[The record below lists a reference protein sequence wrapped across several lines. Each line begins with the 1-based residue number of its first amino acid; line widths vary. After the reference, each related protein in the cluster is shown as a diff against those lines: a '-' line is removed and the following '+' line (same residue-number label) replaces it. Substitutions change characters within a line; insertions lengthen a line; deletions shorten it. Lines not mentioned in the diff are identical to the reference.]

1 MNKFLPQLC
10 AKIMLFSALLVNF
23 STFAQ
28 TTIINPTGDGGFEN
42 GGSFLANGWSVTN
55 DANAALNNWYVGA
68 TPVAFGGTNAAYI
81 SNTSGAT
88 WAYSPSLASTT
99 HFYRDVT
106 VPAGE
111 SVISLNFQWKGSGES
126 GWDRMLVY
134 VAPITSNPIS
144 GYPAS
149 SSTVWVGAT
158 LIYTQANA
166 AQAAYTGATA
176 AIPAS
181 YAGTTFRLIFTWQ
194 SDNSFGTS
202 PGVAV
207 DNIGLTSAAPSMFT
221 STVLGG
227 QWSSPATWV
236 GGVVPAAG
244 NLITIPAG
252 SIVTV
257 DQTLAY
263 AELNISGTLQWGSIS
278 YTPTIGGNI
287 TINPGGKYLAYTSS
301 TGGTT
306 GVPTNVGGNF
316 VNNGYANLAVGTTTL
331 ASLTFNGA
339 GSTLTGTGVFE
350 GDGTRGII
358 RALFFSNIGANT
370 ISTTQPLTTYSCA
383 HTAGSL
389 NTNGLLKIDNT
400 AQVYGQAI
408 NTRVESVHMTNMGSM
423 YSVAPVVFGSAVTPY
438 ADLLAATL
446 GTRYFY
452 GNNVYLCTANGTFNA
467 TPPTSTSTSLFTTS
481 GPSLIWIG
489 TLGTIGT
496 NIPYNSALSITT
508 AYFYGDNLYQALT
521 ATAQTIMPTHTAG
534 VVGNFRY
541 LGAVAKVSVNYDA
554 ITQTVRSLSITNNG
568 SGYNSSTAP
577 GLVFSVGVAGGTGSG
592 ASAVPVIL
600 YSLNGTLNSA
610 LQKSGGA
617 ATITGGL
624 TINSDADAGLLTLD
638 PQASSGVG
646 NIFTT
651 NGGLNYTVAPQVGF
665 AGPTAINLVTNM
677 GSGYT
682 VAPTITVSGGT
693 LVSGTALTTTNF
705 TITTN
710 QGKVVSVYLNSGSTA
725 TYSTPPT
732 LTMSA
737 GTTNCTLAFPAG
749 CWPAAT
755 ANIGSNGQLTSFTMT
770 NAGFGYVIAPTVGVG
785 TVSGT
790 PTGGTFTTVA
800 SAPTARV
807 ALYNLTLNYF
817 APAVTAIV
825 NSDDAAIPT
834 NRKLNNLSLAGNGNG
849 LNLNAGLTLYGTT
862 PMTLTGSLSVPGNL
876 LDLGG
881 NTLTFSWQG
890 YAGTT
895 STFTA
900 TTNAYLKNGSMTVH
914 GRGGGSTGSTYNFP
928 FSATFTCFT
937 GAGTNITAGS
947 DIVRVNVT
955 ETAAPSNT
963 ISGGTGVATGNR
975 AFRVQTQSALSTVG
989 TSGLN
994 PTVTLRY
1001 NAQDLLTSTQDQT
1014 FVAEGTSLAGQWTVK
1029 SAAIG
1034 VGGAL
1039 AATGQLITPTIA
1051 PGPIALTGDVF
1062 YAWSGLAPTI
1072 TSVSPLLVCASS
1084 GSFTITGTNFTGVSA
1099 VSIGGTPV
1107 ASFTVVSPTQIDGF
1121 AGNGTTGFISVVKN
1135 GATTTGT
1142 QTIVVNPSPAAPS
1155 ASPASATVLFGAS
1168 ATFTVTGAGGTY
1180 NWYALPNGGTVL
1192 GTGGSFTSP
1201 PACLNTNYYVA
1212 ENNGSCEGPRAAVTI
1227 NVTPMVA
1234 ATSVASFCGT
1244 GGNTTLSASPIDP
1257 SITYTW
1263 TSNTPSVVM
1272 PITVGPTVT
1281 ATLTE
1286 TSELYLT
1293 STANGC
1299 ITSNYFSVGVYP
1311 LPSATV
1317 TTSASGVCPGTSATI
1332 NSGLSSSNFTVSSI
1346 PYVPY
1351 TVPTYATI
1359 VCSDGVPL
1367 VPLSGGGLDD
1377 GGWGNIPIGFN
1388 FNFFGTNFSTLA
1400 AGTNGLL
1407 MFGAVPGYGTAAG
1420 QLGQFT
1426 FNGGPVGGSYQYFPN
1441 PANPGNVISLMAGDQ
1456 YFGNGTNGSA
1466 TSDLIYWTSGF
1477 APNRVFNI
1485 LYQDVNRCCGV
1496 ANPAFT
1502 AYAKLFETIG
1512 TVEIHIL
1519 NNNQSTYS
1527 NVVGLQDITKT
1538 IGAVAPG
1545 RPTQNQTSGVPTPW
1559 GVTIPEAWKFVPP
1572 ANYTTVW
1579 TATNSV
1585 GTTTIANGTN
1595 IFSQSVAPLETTT
1608 YDISYTNQTT
1618 GCTNAVGSANV
1629 QMIIFSN
1636 IAPVGVNTVAP
1647 IGACDGI
1654 NFLLSTDY
1662 VGTLNGIAFQWQ
1674 VSIDG
1679 GLTYNDILGATATTY
1694 NVNQSITSM
1703 YRLKMIACSGTPS
1716 YSNPSTVINYAL
1728 PVIGVTPNSAP
1739 FCQPGG
1745 TAVTM
1750 NASGGL
1756 TYAWAPAAGLSA
1768 TSGTSVTASPSA
1780 TTIYTVTGTDVNGC
1794 NSVATA
1800 TISLSSSITLTNTG
1814 ATPASV
1820 CPGGS
1825 SVLAT
1830 TGSLAGGSYCQ
1841 PTTSCTFPDMITN
1854 VTFSSINNT
1863 TVCNGAASGGF
1874 TLFPAFNPTINA
1886 GSTIPISVSTGGDI
1900 EGAAVW
1906 IDYNKNGTFEGSE
1919 LVLDGYL
1926 GTNPATYTGTAVI
1939 PANATNGTTRMRV
1952 RCVYFQN
1959 PNAIGPCANANFGE
1973 TEDYLITIVGG
1984 LDPLSYAWTPNTNLA
1999 SVIGSSVTASNVL
2012 TPETYTVT
2020 ATSSAGC
2027 TATATATINV
2037 FALPTVS
2044 AGIDQSIC
2052 TGSPATL
2059 SGSGAVTYT
2068 WNNGVTNNVAFN
2080 PTSNTTYT
2088 VTGVDANGCSNV
2100 DDMNITMLA
2109 LPSVNAGIDQA
2120 ICINAS
2126 TSVSASGAVTYT
2138 WNNNVVDGVT
2148 FSPTST
2154 ATYTVVGVG
2163 ANGCINQDNMV
2174 VVVNPLPT
2182 VNAGPNYTV
2191 CEGQNITLTA
2201 NTNGATVAWNNG
2213 VINGFPFTPSV
2224 GSTTYTVTASSG
2236 FGCTNIDSTVVVV
2249 NPTPTVSV
2257 SANQNACVG
2266 SPVVFTA
2273 TVTSSPSGSWTTN
2286 GSGTIAPNVTN
2297 NSVTYTPSTN
2307 DAGIVYISYAA
2318 FNSCGIATDTAT
2330 MIVNGVPTVAAGMD
2344 MTICSGESILLSGT
2358 GATTYTW
2365 NNGAVDNVTFVPTI
2379 SGIYTVVGA
2388 DTNGCTDT
2396 DDVLVTIN
2404 QTPNAT
2410 STAIDPVTLVAT
2422 PSGENYQWIDC
2433 ATGLS
2438 IADATSDTLIALVNG
2453 EYAVVV
2459 SSSNGC
2465 SDTSSCITVDQV
2477 GLYIPTS
2484 LVISVY
2490 PNPTNGNVSISLPSN
2505 DQGVLSIYDAQGKLV
2520 QTTNSLKNGDVI
2532 NLSTYTPGMYTF
2544 KIAFGELIHIER
2556 VIKN

>member
-1 MNKFLPQLC
+1 MNKYLRFTVSLFVSVYILALSTSAWSTNCPGATVILPASLPIVNQ
-10 AKIMLFSALLVNF
+10 ALTCGLTNDISTATISPSILTGGCSNGNYYGGQEALYVFTPTSSGNYDVSYLGQTYTSIFVFNGCPTTGGSTCMGGIASSGSSKSVLVNL
-23 STFAQ
+23 T
-28 TTIINPTGDGGFEN
+28 
-42 GGSFLANGWSVTN
+42 
-55 DANAALNNWYVGA
+55 
-68 TPVAFGGTNAAYI
+68 
-81 SNTSGAT
+81 
-88 WAYSPSLASTT
+88 
-99 HFYRDVT
+99 
-106 VPAGE
+106 
-111 SVISLNFQWKGSGES
+111 
-126 GWDRMLVY
+126 
-134 VAPITSNPIS
+134 
-144 GYPAS
+144 
-149 SSTVWVGAT
+149 
-158 LIYTQANA
+158 
-166 AQAAYTGATA
+166 
-176 AIPAS
+176 
-181 YAGTTFRLIFTWQ
+181 AGTTYYIMFDTWPTP
-194 SDNSFGTS
+194 NSPCPGTFS
-202 PGVAV
+202 LTQILPNTATATA
-207 DNIGLTSAAPSMFT
+207 IGGL
-221 STVLGG
+221 
-227 QWSSPATWV
+227 WSSPQTWV
-236 GGVVPAAG
+236 SGVTPNAG
-244 NLITIPAG
+244 STVVIPAG
-252 SIVTV
+252 STVVV
-257 DQTLAY
+257 DQVTSIIAL
-263 AELNISGTLQWGSIS
+263 ENSGTLQWNSTNNAMS
-278 YTPTIGGNI
+278 VFANVL
-287 TINPGGKYLAYTSS
+287 INAGGKFLPYS
-301 TGGTT
+301 TAAGGTV
-306 GVPTNVGGNF
+306 GVTVNVGGDF
-316 VNNGYANLAVGTTTL
+316 TNNGYVNFAAGTTTNSVL
-331 ASLTFNGA
+331 VFNG
-339 GSTLTGTGVFE
+339 STVLSSLNQTLGGTGVFQ
-350 GDGTRGII
+350 GNGVKGII
-358 RALFFSNIGANT
+358 RVFSCATTGSTVIN
-370 ISTTQPLTTYSCA
+370 TTQDLIIPQLA
-383 HTAGSL
+383 HTAGTL
-389 NTNGLLKIDNT
+389 NTNGKVTIDNT
-400 AQVYGQAI
+400 AQVHGQAI
-408 NTRVESVHMTNMGSM
+408 NTQVASVSVTNMGSL
-423 YSVAPVVFGSAVTPY
+423 YSVAPVVCGVAVVPY
-438 ADLLAATL
+438 ADLLAATV
-446 GTRYFY
+446 GTRYFS
-452 GNNVYLCTANGTFNA
+452 GNNVYLCTAAGTFNSTA
-467 TPPTSTSTSLFTTS
+467 PTSNTLNTTFSTS
-481 GPSLIWIG
+481 GPTLLYIG
-489 TLGTIGT
+489 TLGTLGA
-496 NIPYNSALSITT
+496 NVPYGSTLSIATP
-508 AYFYGDNLYQALT
+508 YFYGDNWYQAISAT
-521 ATAQTIMPTHTAG
+521 ATTTMPTHTSG
-534 VVGNFRY
+534 TVGGFTY
-541 LGAVAKVSVNYDA
+541 LGPAAKVSVNFDGV
-554 ITQTVRSLSITNNG
+554 TQTVRSLSLTNTG
-568 SGYNSSTAP
+568 SGWNSSTAP
-577 GLVFSVGVAGGTGSG
+577 ALIFSAGAAGATGSG
-592 ASAVPVIL
+592 AAATPVVL
-600 YSLNGTLNSA
+600 YNLNGGLNSA
-610 LQKSGGA
+610 IQKSGGSA
-617 ATITGGL
+617 LITGGL
-624 TINSDADAGLLTLD
+624 SINSDAGAGLLSLD

-665 AGPTAINLVTNM
+665 AGPTQLNLVTNS

-682 VAPTITVSGGT
+682 AAPTITVSGGT
-693 LVSGTALTTTNF
+693 LVSGLALTTTNF

-710 QGKVVSVYLNSGSTA
+710 QGKVVSVYLNTGTTA

-737 GTTNCTLAFPAG
+737 GATNCTLAFPAG
-749 CWPAAT
+749 CWPSAT
-755 ANIGSNGQLTSFTMT
+755 ANIGGNSQLTSFTMT
-770 NAGFGYVIAPTVGVG
+770 NSGYGYITAPTVGIG

-790 PTGGTFTTVA
+790 ATGGTFTTA
-800 SAPTARV
+800 ATAPTARV
-807 ALYNLTLNYF
+807 AVYVLVLNYF
-817 APAVTAIV
+817 APSTVALP
-825 NSDDAAIPT
+825 NQDDAAIPS
-834 NRKLNNLSLAGNGNG
+834 NRKISQLQLAGNGNG
-849 LNLNAGLTLYGTT
+849 LNLNSNLTLYGSF
-862 PMTLTGSLSVPGNL
+862 PLSLTASLSAPGNIL
-876 LDLGG
+876 NLGG
-881 NTLTFSWQG
+881 NNLNCTGNTYSG
-890 YAGTT
+890 AT
-895 STFTA
+895 STFSA
-900 TTNAYLKNGSMTVH
+900 STNAYITNGSMNLYLK
-914 GRGGGSTGSTYNFP
+914 GGGTIGNSLNFP
-928 FSATFTCFT
+928 FSGTFSTQTGTGPAFT
-937 GAGTNITAGS
+937 GGS
-947 DIVRVNVT
+947 DITRITVT
-955 ETAAPSNT
+955 ETAPPSNT
-963 ISGGTGVATGNR
+963 IAGGNALATGNR
-975 AFRVQTQSALSTVG
+975 AFRVQTETTLGAVG
-989 TSGLN
+989 TSGLT

-1001 NAQDLLTSTQDQT
+1001 NSQDLLTSTQDQT
-1014 FVAEGTSLAGQWTVK
+1014 FVAEGTSLAGAYNLK
-1029 SAAIG
+1029 SGAIG

-1039 AATGQLITPTIA
+1039 AATGLLATPTVA
-1051 PGPIALTGDVF
+1051 PGPIALTGNVF
-1062 YAWSGLAPTI
+1062 YAWAGTAHTI
-1072 TSVSPLLVCASS
+1072 TNVAPLTVCASS
-1084 GSFTITGTNFTGVSA
+1084 GTFTITGTNFTGATS

-1107 ASFTVVSPTQIDGF
+1107 TAFTVVSPTQIDGF
-1121 AGNGTTGFISVVKN
+1121 AGNGTTGFVSVVKN
-1135 GATTTGT
+1135 GATITGT
-1142 QTIVVNPSPAAPS
+1142 QIVTVSPSPIAPG
-1155 ASPASATVLFGAS
+1155 ALPLTATVSFGGS
-1168 ATFTVTGAGGTY
+1168 ATFTATGSGGTF
-1180 NWYALPNGGTVL
+1180 NWYAQPNGGAIL
-1192 GTGGSFTSP
+1192 FTGSSFTTP
-1201 PACLNTNYYVA
+1201 PVCLNTNFYVA
-1212 ENNGSCEGPRAAVTI
+1212 ENNGSCEGPR
-1227 NVTPMVA
+1227 
-1234 ATSVASFCGT
+1234 TSVTVNTIPIVASTSVLSFCGS
-1244 GGNTTLSASPIDP
+1244 GGNTTLSVTPVDP
-1257 SITYTW
+1257 AITYTW
-1263 TSNTPSVVM
+1263 ASNTPSAVL
-1272 PITVGPTVT
+1272 PIAVGPSVV

-1286 TSELYLT
+1286 TSELYVIST
-1293 STANGC
+1293 SNGC
-1299 ITSNYFSVGVYP
+1299 ITTNFLSVGVYP
-1311 LPSATV
+1311 LPSALV
-1317 TTSASGVCPGTSATI
+1317 VTSASGVCPGTSATI

-1346 PYVPY
+1346 PYAPF
-1351 TVPTYATI
+1351 TIPTYATFI
-1359 VCSDGVPL
+1359 ASNGVAS
-1367 VPLSGGGLDD
+1367 VPLSGGNLDD

-1388 FNFFGTNFSTLA
+1388 FNFFGSTFSTLA

-1420 QLGQFT
+1420 QLGQYF
-1426 FNGGPVGGSYQYFPN
+1426 FNAGPVAGSYQYFPN
-1441 PANPGNVISLMAGDQ
+1441 AANPGNVISLMAGDQ
-1456 YFGNGTNGSA
+1456 YFGGGTNGSA
-1466 TSDLIYWTSGF
+1466 TSDLVYWTSGY
-1477 APNRVFNI
+1477 APNRIFNI

-1496 ANPAFT
+1496 ANPSFT
-1502 AYAKLFETIG
+1502 AYARLFETIG
-1512 TVEIHIL
+1512 TVEVHIL
-1519 NNNQSTYS
+1519 NNNQTTSS
-1527 NVVGLQDITKT
+1527 NIVGLQDVTKT

-1545 RPTQNQTSGVPTPW
+1545 RPTLNQVNGFATPW
-1559 GVTIPEAWKFVPP
+1559 GVTTAEAWRFVPP
-1572 ANYTTVW
+1572 SNYTTVW
-1579 TATNSV
+1579 TATNSA

-1595 IFSQSVAPLETTT
+1595 IFSQAVAPLETTT

-1636 IAPVGVNTVAP
+1636 IAPAGVNTVAP
-1647 IGACDGI
+1647 IGACDST

-1728 PVIGVTPNSAP
+1728 PVIAVTPNSAP

-1756 TYAWAPAAGLSA
+1756 TYTWAPAAGLSA

-1780 TTIYTVTGTDVNGC
+1780 TTVYTITGTDVNGC

-1800 TISLSSSITLTNTG
+1800 TISLSSSITLSNTG

-1830 TGSLAGGSYCQ
+1830 TGSLASGTYCQ

-1906 IDYNKNGTFEGSE
+1906 IDYNKNGTFEASE

-1952 RCVYFQN
+1952 RCVFFQN
-1959 PNAIGPCANANFGE
+1959 PNAIGPCANATFGE

-1999 SVIGSSVTASNVL
+1999 SVIGASVTASNVL

-2044 AGIDQSIC
+2044 AGLDQSIC
-2052 TGSPATL
+2052 TGSPATV

-2109 LPSVNAGIDQA
+2109 LPLVNAGIDQA

-2126 TSVSASGAVTYT
+2126 TSVTASGAVTYT

-2148 FSPTST
+2148 FSPTTT

-2201 NTNGATVAWNNG
+2201 NSNGATVAWNNS

-2224 GSTTYTVTASSG
+2224 GTTTYTVTASSG
-2236 FGCTNIDSTVVVV
+2236 FGCTNVDSTVVVV

-2307 DAGIVYISYAA
+2307 DAGLVYISYAA

-2330 MIVNGVPTVAAGMD
+2330 MIVNGAPTVAAGMD

-2453 EYAVVV
+2453 EYAVVM

-2544 KIAFGELIHIER
+2544 KIAFGEMIHIER